1 MSEPIPVLRWACT
14 CGRFVAESAITERT
28 YRDPGAHYGVSTD
41 AGYACTRCGPKDGL
55 PRLVEI
61 GQVAS

>member
-1 MSEPIPVLRWACT
+1 MTEPIPVLRWACT

-28 YRDPGAHYGVSTD
+28 YRDPGAYYGVTSEVAYT
-41 AGYACTRCGPKDGL
+41 CTRCGPKADL

-61 GQVAS
+61 GQVA